1 MAQVLKKIIMKRIL
15 ITLILFLPVSVLT
28 AQSDMLYERLYVSTD
43 KECYL
48 AGEQLWVSA
57 FCYDAASGIPSPISA
72 VAYLEI
78 QNLSGT
84 VSQFKIALTNGR
96 GSGMISLPLS
106 IPTGIYRLS
115 AYTRYMC
122 SESDM
127 NFFSRFVTIYNPLT
141 SLRSDNVKTVT
152 EQEAGTDDLK
162 ENTGENSK
170 GFILLTDRKIY
181 NPGEEVTIMLQN
193 EIPTQVSLSVSVY
206 RKDDLNYF
214 RNRSIIDY
222 VDSTL
227 KEELSPFPLWR
238 VDYSG
243 EIIRGHIVDENNEPI
258 SEVGA
263 YGSYISIAGSEIQYY
278 SGEIRENG
286 NVRFFTSNLYGD
298 GTLVSYVPSFEQK
311 KFHLVLDSVYMN
323 PRVSYIPELILDK
336 KQKDVL
342 VERNMGVQI
351 AQAFRL
357 DTLIIE
363 HKPEANLL
371 FENTGIV
378 YKLDEYTRFPTMG
391 EVMIEF
397 IREARFRTIDGTR
410 WLQVRLRDAQGVA
423 YYVDEPTPPLV
434 LVDGI
439 PVSDHE
445 TIYAYDP
452 NLVREIIIYTDKYA
466 FGPIYYNGILFFR
479 TYKGEFPDL
488 ELEESMRIQDFQ
500 GVQNPRS
507 LAVIPANSRLP
518 DLRHTLYWEPIVE
531 VDAKESITLKTI
543 TSETRGTFC
552 VVIEGID
559 RKGTPI
565 KVSTDF
571 VVK

>member
-1 MAQVLKKIIMKRIL
+1 MKRIL
-15 ITLILFLPVSVLT
+15 ISLILFLPVSFLS

-57 FCYDAASGIPSPISA
+57 FCYNASSGIPSPVSA

-84 VSQFKIALTNGR
+84 VSQAKIALTGGR

-115 AYTRYMC
+115 AYTRYMY
-122 SESDM
+122 SESNL
-127 NFFSRFVTIYNPLT
+127 NFFSKFVTIYNPLT
-141 SLRSDNVKTVT
+141 SLRSDNVKTISERDAVT
-152 EQEAGTDDLK
+152 DYLK
-162 ENTGENSK
+162 EKTEENSR
-170 GFILLTDRKIY
+170 GFTLLTNKKNY
-181 NPGEEVTIMLQN
+181 YPGEEVTITLHN
-193 EIPTQVSLSVSVY
+193 EIPNQVSLSVSVY
-206 RKDDLNYF
+206 REDDLNYF
-214 RNRSIIDY
+214 RNRSIINY

-227 KEELSPFPLWR
+227 KEKPSPFPLWK
-238 VDYSG
+238 VDYAG
-243 EIIRGHIVDENNEPI
+243 EIIRGHVVDENNEPI
-258 SEVGA
+258 SEVDA
-263 YGSYISIAGSEIQYY
+263 YGSYISIAGSDIQYY

-311 KFHLVLDSVYMN
+311 KYHLVLDSVFMN
-323 PRVSYIPELILDK
+323 PRIRYIPELILDK

-351 AQAFRL
+351 AQVFRL
-357 DTLIIE
+357 DTLIRE

-378 YKLDEYTRFPTMG
+378 YNLDEYTRFPTMG

-397 IREARFRTIDGTR
+397 IKEARFRTINGTR

-423 YYVDEPTPPLV
+423 YYIEDPTPPLV

-439 PVSDHE
+439 PVSEHE

-452 NLVREIIIYTDKYA
+452 NLVREITIYTDKYA
-466 FGPIYYNGILFFR
+466 FGPIYYNGILFFK
-479 TYKGEFPDL
+479 TYKGDFPEL
-488 ELEESMRIQDFQ
+488 ELDESMRIQDFQ
-500 GVQNPRS
+500 GVQKPRS
-507 LAVIPANSRLP
+507 LAVLPADSRLP

-531 VDAKESITLKTI
+531 VDANESITLKAM

-552 VVIEGID
+552 VVIEGMD
-559 RKGTPI
+559 RKGTPV

-571 VVK
+571 TVK

>member
-1 MAQVLKKIIMKRIL
+1 MKRIL
-15 ITLILFLPVSVLT
+15 ISLILFLPVSFLS

-57 FCYDAASGIPSPISA
+57 FCYDASSGIPSPVSA

-84 VSQFKIALTNGR
+84 VSQAKIALTGGR

-115 AYTRYMC
+115 AYTRYMY
-122 SESDM
+122 SESNL
-127 NFFSRFVTIYNPLT
+127 NFFSKFVTIYNPLT
-141 SLRSDNVKTVT
+141 SLRSDNVKTISERDAVT
-152 EQEAGTDDLK
+152 DYLK
-162 ENTGENSK
+162 EKTEENSR
-170 GFILLTDRKIY
+170 GFTLLTNKKNY
-181 NPGEEVTIMLQN
+181 YPGEEVTITLHN
-193 EIPTQVSLSVSVY
+193 EIPNQVSLSVSVY
-206 RKDDLNYF
+206 REDDLNYF
-214 RNRSIIDY
+214 RNRSIINY

-227 KEELSPFPLWR
+227 KEKPSPFPLWK
-238 VDYSG
+238 VDYAG
-243 EIIRGHIVDENNEPI
+243 EIIRGHVVDENNEPI
-258 SEVGA
+258 SEVDA
-263 YGSYISIAGSEIQYY
+263 YGSYISIAGSDIQYY

-311 KFHLVLDSVYMN
+311 KYHLVLDSVFMN
-323 PRVSYIPELILDK
+323 PRIRYIPELILDK

-351 AQAFRL
+351 AQVFRL
-357 DTLIIE
+357 DTLIRE

-378 YKLDEYTRFPTMG
+378 YNLDEYTRFPTMG

-397 IREARFRTIDGTR
+397 IKEARFRTINGTR

-423 YYVDEPTPPLV
+423 YYIEDPTPPLV

-439 PVSDHE
+439 PVSEHE

-452 NLVREIIIYTDKYA
+452 NLVREITIYTDKYA
-466 FGPIYYNGILFFR
+466 FGPIYYNGILFFK
-479 TYKGEFPDL
+479 TYKGDFPEL
-488 ELEESMRIQDFQ
+488 ELDESMRIQDFQ
-500 GVQNPRS
+500 GVQKPRS
-507 LAVIPANSRLP
+507 LAVLPADSRLP

-531 VDAKESITLKTI
+531 VDANESITLKAM

-552 VVIEGID
+552 VVIEGMD
-559 RKGTPI
+559 RKGTPV

-571 VVK
+571 TVK

>member
-1 MAQVLKKIIMKRIL
+1 LKKVIMKRIL
-15 ITLILFLPVSVLT
+15 ISLILFLPVSFLS

-57 FCYDAASGIPSPISA
+57 FCYDASSGIPSPVSA

-84 VSQFKIALTNGR
+84 VSQAKIALTGGR

-115 AYTRYMC
+115 AYTRYMY
-122 SESDM
+122 SESNL
-127 NFFSRFVTIYNPLT
+127 NFFSKFVTIYNPLT
-141 SLRSDNVKTVT
+141 SLRSDNVKTISERDAVT
-152 EQEAGTDDLK
+152 DYLK
-162 ENTGENSK
+162 EKTEENSR
-170 GFILLTDRKIY
+170 GFTLLTNKKNY
-181 NPGEEVTIMLQN
+181 YPGEEVTITLHN
-193 EIPTQVSLSVSVY
+193 EIPNQVSLSVSVY
-206 RKDDLNYF
+206 REDDLNYF
-214 RNRSIIDY
+214 RNRSIINY

-227 KEELSPFPLWR
+227 KEKPSPFPLWK
-238 VDYSG
+238 VDYAG
-243 EIIRGHIVDENNEPI
+243 EIIRGHVVDENNEPI
-258 SEVGA
+258 SEVDA
-263 YGSYISIAGSEIQYY
+263 YGSYISIAGSDIQYY

-311 KFHLVLDSVYMN
+311 KYHLVLDSVFMN
-323 PRVSYIPELILDK
+323 PRIRYIPELILDK

-351 AQAFRL
+351 AQVFRL
-357 DTLIIE
+357 DTLIRE

-378 YKLDEYTRFPTMG
+378 YNLDEYTRFPTMG

-397 IREARFRTIDGTR
+397 IKEARFRTINGTR

-423 YYVDEPTPPLV
+423 YYIEDPTPPLV

-439 PVSDHE
+439 PVSEHE

-452 NLVREIIIYTDKYA
+452 NLVREITIYTDKYA
-466 FGPIYYNGILFFR
+466 FGPIYYNGILFFK
-479 TYKGEFPDL
+479 TYKGDFPEL
-488 ELEESMRIQDFQ
+488 ELDESMRIQDFQ
-500 GVQNPRS
+500 GVQKPRS
-507 LAVIPANSRLP
+507 LAVLPADSRLP

-531 VDAKESITLKTI
+531 VDANESITLKAM

-552 VVIEGID
+552 VVIEGMD
-559 RKGTPI
+559 RKGTPV

-571 VVK
+571 TVK

>member
-1 MAQVLKKIIMKRIL
+1 MKKVIMKRIL
-15 ITLILFLPVSVLT
+15 ISLILFLPVSFLS

-57 FCYDAASGIPSPISA
+57 FCYDASSGIPSPVSA

-84 VSQFKIALTNGR
+84 VSQAKIALTGGR

-115 AYTRYMC
+115 AYTRYMY
-122 SESDM
+122 SESNL
-127 NFFSRFVTIYNPLT
+127 NFFSKFVTIYNPLT
-141 SLRSDNVKTVT
+141 SLRSDNVKTISERDAVT
-152 EQEAGTDDLK
+152 DYLK
-162 ENTGENSK
+162 EKTEENSR
-170 GFILLTDRKIY
+170 GFTLLTNKKNY
-181 NPGEEVTIMLQN
+181 YPGEEVTITLHN
-193 EIPTQVSLSVSVY
+193 EIPNQVSLSVSVY
-206 RKDDLNYF
+206 REDDLNYF
-214 RNRSIIDY
+214 RNRSIINY

-227 KEELSPFPLWR
+227 KEKPSPFPLWK
-238 VDYSG
+238 VDYAG
-243 EIIRGHIVDENNEPI
+243 EIIRGHVVDENNEPI
-258 SEVGA
+258 SEVDA
-263 YGSYISIAGSEIQYY
+263 YGSYISIAGSDIQYY

-311 KFHLVLDSVYMN
+311 KYHLVLDSVFMN
-323 PRVSYIPELILDK
+323 PRIRYIPELILDK

-351 AQAFRL
+351 AQVFRL
-357 DTLIIE
+357 DTLIRE

-378 YKLDEYTRFPTMG
+378 YNLDEYTRFPTMG

-397 IREARFRTIDGTR
+397 IKEARFRTINGTR

-423 YYVDEPTPPLV
+423 YYIEDPTPPLV

-439 PVSDHE
+439 PVSEHE

-452 NLVREIIIYTDKYA
+452 NLVREITIYTDKYA
-466 FGPIYYNGILFFR
+466 FGPIYYNGILFFK
-479 TYKGEFPDL
+479 TYKGDFPEL
-488 ELEESMRIQDFQ
+488 ELDESMRIQDFQ
-500 GVQNPRS
+500 GVQ
-507 LAVIPANSRLP
+507 
-518 DLRHTLYWEPIVE
+518 
-531 VDAKESITLKTI
+531 KTPF
-543 TSETRGTFC
+543 SCC
-552 VVIEGID
+552 VTC
-559 RKGTPI
+559 R
-565 KVSTDF
+565 
-571 VVK
+571 

>member
-1 MAQVLKKIIMKRIL
+1 MAQVLKKVIMKRIL
-15 ITLILFLPVSVLT
+15 ISLILFLPVSFLS

-57 FCYDAASGIPSPISA
+57 FCYDASSGIPSPVSA

-84 VSQFKIALTNGR
+84 VSQAKIALTGGR

-115 AYTRYMC
+115 AYTRYMY
-122 SESDM
+122 SESNL
-127 NFFSRFVTIYNPLT
+127 NFFSKFVTIYNPLT
-141 SLRSDNVKTVT
+141 SLRSDNVKTISERDAVT
-152 EQEAGTDDLK
+152 DYLK
-162 ENTGENSK
+162 EKTEENSR
-170 GFILLTDRKIY
+170 GFTLLTNKKNY
-181 NPGEEVTIMLQN
+181 YPGEEVTITLHN
-193 EIPTQVSLSVSVY
+193 EIPNQVSLSVSVY
-206 RKDDLNYF
+206 REYDLNYF
-214 RNRSIIDY
+214 RNRSIINY

-227 KEELSPFPLWR
+227 KEKPSPFPLWK
-238 VDYSG
+238 VDYAG
-243 EIIRGHIVDENNEPI
+243 EIIRGHVVDENNEPI
-258 SEVGA
+258 SEVDA
-263 YGSYISIAGSEIQYY
+263 YGSYISIAGSDIQYY

-311 KFHLVLDSVYMN
+311 KYHLVLDSVFMN
-323 PRVSYIPELILDK
+323 PRIRYIPELILDK

-351 AQAFRL
+351 AQVFRL
-357 DTLIIE
+357 DTLIRE

-378 YKLDEYTRFPTMG
+378 YNLDEYTRFPTMG

-397 IREARFRTIDGTR
+397 IKEARFRTINGTR

-423 YYVDEPTPPLV
+423 YYIEDPTPPLV

-439 PVSDHE
+439 PVSEHE

-452 NLVREIIIYTDKYA
+452 NLVREITIYTDKYA
-466 FGPIYYNGILFFR
+466 FGPIYYNGILFFK
-479 TYKGEFPDL
+479 TYKGDFPEL
-488 ELEESMRIQDFQ
+488 ELDESMRIQDFQ
-500 GVQNPRS
+500 GVQKPRS
-507 LAVIPANSRLP
+507 LAVLPADSRLP

-531 VDAKESITLKTI
+531 VDANESITLKAM

-552 VVIEGID
+552 VVIEGMD
-559 RKGTPI
+559 RKGTPV

-571 VVK
+571 TVK

>member
-1 MAQVLKKIIMKRIL
+1 MKKVIMKRIL
-15 ITLILFLPVSVLT
+15 ISLILFLPVSFLS

-57 FCYDAASGIPSPISA
+57 FCYDASSGIPSPVSA

-84 VSQFKIALTNGR
+84 VSQAKIALTGGR

-115 AYTRYMC
+115 AYTRYMY
-122 SESDM
+122 SESNL
-127 NFFSRFVTIYNPLT
+127 NFFSKFVTIYNPLT
-141 SLRSDNVKTVT
+141 SLRSDNVKTISERDAVT
-152 EQEAGTDDLK
+152 DYLK
-162 ENTGENSK
+162 EKTEENSR
-170 GFILLTDRKIY
+170 GFTLLTNKKNY
-181 NPGEEVTIMLQN
+181 YPGEEVTITLHN
-193 EIPTQVSLSVSVY
+193 EIPNQVSLSVSVY
-206 RKDDLNYF
+206 REYDLNYF
-214 RNRSIIDY
+214 RNRSIINY

-227 KEELSPFPLWR
+227 KEKPSPFPLWK
-238 VDYSG
+238 VDYAG
-243 EIIRGHIVDENNEPI
+243 EIIRGHVVDENNEPI
-258 SEVGA
+258 SEVDA
-263 YGSYISIAGSEIQYY
+263 YGSYISIAGSDIQYY

-311 KFHLVLDSVYMN
+311 KYHLVLDSVFMN
-323 PRVSYIPELILDK
+323 PRIRYIPELILDK

-351 AQAFRL
+351 AQVFRL
-357 DTLIIE
+357 DTLIRE

-378 YKLDEYTRFPTMG
+378 YNLDEYTRFPTMG

-397 IREARFRTIDGTR
+397 IKEARFRTINGTR

-423 YYVDEPTPPLV
+423 YYIEDPTPPLV

-439 PVSDHE
+439 PVSEHE

-452 NLVREIIIYTDKYA
+452 NLVREITIYTDKYA
-466 FGPIYYNGILFFR
+466 FGPIYYNGILFFK
-479 TYKGEFPDL
+479 TYKGDFPEL
-488 ELEESMRIQDFQ
+488 ELDESMRIQDFQ
-500 GVQNPRS
+500 GVQKPRS
-507 LAVIPANSRLP
+507 LAVLPADSRLP

-531 VDAKESITLKTI
+531 VDANESITLKAM

-552 VVIEGID
+552 VVIEGMD
-559 RKGTPI
+559 RKGTPV

-571 VVK
+571 TVK

>member
-1 MAQVLKKIIMKRIL
+1 MKKVIMKRIL
-15 ITLILFLPVSVLT
+15 ISLILFLPVSFLS

-57 FCYDAASGIPSPISA
+57 FCYDASSGIPSPVSA

-84 VSQFKIALTNGR
+84 VSQAKIALTGGR

-115 AYTRYMC
+115 AYTRYMY
-122 SESDM
+122 SESNL
-127 NFFSRFVTIYNPLT
+127 NFFSKFVTIYNPLT
-141 SLRSDNVKTVT
+141 SLRSDNVKTISERDAVT
-152 EQEAGTDDLK
+152 DYLK
-162 ENTGENSK
+162 EKTEENSR
-170 GFILLTDRKIY
+170 GFTLLTNKKNY
-181 NPGEEVTIMLQN
+181 YPGEEVTITLHN
-193 EIPTQVSLSVSVY
+193 EIPNQVSLSVSVY
-206 RKDDLNYF
+206 REDDLNYF
-214 RNRSIIDY
+214 RNRSIINY

-227 KEELSPFPLWR
+227 KEKPSPFPLWK
-238 VDYSG
+238 VDYAG
-243 EIIRGHIVDENNEPI
+243 EIIRGHVVDENNEPI
-258 SEVGA
+258 SEVDA
-263 YGSYISIAGSEIQYY
+263 YGSYISIAGSDIQYY

-311 KFHLVLDSVYMN
+311 KYHLVLDSVFMN
-323 PRVSYIPELILDK
+323 PRIRYIPELILDK

-351 AQAFRL
+351 AQVFRL
-357 DTLIIE
+357 DTLIRE

-378 YKLDEYTRFPTMG
+378 YNLDEYTRFPTMG

-397 IREARFRTIDGTR
+397 IKEARFRTINGTR

-423 YYVDEPTPPLV
+423 YYIEDPTPPLV

-439 PVSDHE
+439 PVSEHE

-452 NLVREIIIYTDKYA
+452 NLVREITIYTDKYA
-466 FGPIYYNGILFFR
+466 FGPIYYNGILFFK
-479 TYKGEFPDL
+479 TYKGDFPEL
-488 ELEESMRIQDFQ
+488 ELDESMRIQDFQ
-500 GVQNPRS
+500 GVQKPRS
-507 LAVIPANSRLP
+507 LAVLPADSRLP

-531 VDAKESITLKTI
+531 VDANESITLKAM

-552 VVIEGID
+552 VVIEGMD
-559 RKGTPI
+559 RKGTPV

-571 VVK
+571 TVE